1 MHDEE
6 NDGGDGHFTRVRLNR
21 VLSDLRHLDASHEP
35 ARVLAGLAQICV
47 PEVCDECL
55 IEVTEQ
61 GMNRYR
67 IRRTGPGLVS
77 IASGNE
83 GSLLEC
89 AAAELPGEQA
99 DPFGVIVDVEGP
111 WVRARFGS
119 GLEPSYDAVLIC
131 RWHTDYLPA
140 ASDSALIGVLVD
152 HAVALVHRERTARAG
167 RMTDGAGPTLP
178 VGHRI
183 AAASGILMAL
193 YHLSP
198 TQARQLLTRASEHN
212 SRSLGDVADTVLRTG
227 ALPPPGSSSASRAR

>member
-1 MHDEE
+1 MHDEQ
-6 NDGGDGHFTRVRLNR
+6 NDGGDGHFTRVRLDR

-47 PEVCDECL
+47 PEVRDECL

-89 AAAELPGEQA
+89 AAAALPGEQA
-99 DPFGVIVDVEGP
+99 DPFGV
-111 WVRARFGS
+111 
-119 GLEPSYDAVLIC
+119 
-131 RWHTDYLPA
+131 
-140 ASDSALIGVLVD
+140 
-152 HAVALVHRERTARAG
+152 
-167 RMTDGAGPTLP
+167 MTDDAGPTLP

-227 ALPPPGSSSASRAR
+227 HCRHPALPPPRGPGDRPIRWNPTAAQRPVRDPGDGGCTASCRCRKRATSVSSGMEMLWPIPGYVCSSRAE